1 MPCVKL
7 RDVCMNCW
15 PCKALEDD
23 SILRTIKK
31 SFYFMRVGVLPAH
44 LSMRR
49 HMHMEARRHRC
60 PGTGVVDGCTPPCE
74 CWEPHPH
81 CGRAALNC

>member
-31 SFYFMRVGVLPAH
+31 SFYFMRVGVCLH
-44 LSMRR
+44 IY
-49 HMHMEARRHRC
+49 
-60 PGTGVVDGCTPPCE
+60 PC
-74 CWEPHPH
+74 
-81 CGRAALNC
+81 AATCIWKPEDTDALELEL